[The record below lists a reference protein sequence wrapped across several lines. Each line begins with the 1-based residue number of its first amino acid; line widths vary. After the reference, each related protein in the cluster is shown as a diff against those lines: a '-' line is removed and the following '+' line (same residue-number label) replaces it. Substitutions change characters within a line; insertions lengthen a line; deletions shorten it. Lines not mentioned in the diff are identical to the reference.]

1 MENLKEKVMQE
12 LKNIPS
18 EFLDIITQVIE
29 NHEREVIEH
38 MRIISIIHAVDALLE
53 AKLTDEKI
61 ILLLQKHY
69 DLRRSEA
76 EKAIKQAKNRLAR

>member
-1 MENLKEKVMQE
+1 MENLKEKLMQE

-38 MRIISIIHAVDALLE
+38 MRIVSIIHATDALLE

-61 ILLLQKHY
+61 ISLLQKHY